1 MLAAPSFDTYGVL
14 QRFAQHPHIQEQ
26 LALFCL
32 LRRTQQC
39 LMWDICAYKPDS
51 TEKAEQLLSLRMGAK
66 VRQAGE
72 THRSTTLANMTPED
86 AKTLYEQ
93 RLAEYKEL
101 TGAV

>member
-39 LMWDICAYKPDS
+39 LMWDVCAYKPDRA
-51 TEKAEQLLSLRMGAK
+51 EKAEQLLSLRMGAEA
-66 VRQAGE
+66 RQADE
-72 THRSTTLANMTPED
+72 TQRNTQLASMSQED
-86 AKTLYEQ
+86 AKTFYEQ
-93 RLAEYKEL
+93 RLAEYKAL